1 MQMKAERLER
11 TIAPVGAV
19 ARACRMGVAGAML
32 LAPLG
37 LRAVAPVVT
46 WTNAAGGLF
55 TAPGN

>member
-1 MQMKAERLER
+1 MKAERLER

-46 WTNAAGGLF
+46 
-55 TAPGN
+55 